1 MGDRKIINL
10 EDGWSFMQ
18 NGIEKLRKILED
30 DAQEP
35 FTPEEY
41 INLYTTIYNMCTQK
55 PPHDFSQQLYERY
68 REAFNAYIISDVLPA
83 LREKQGEY
91 MLKELV
97 KRWDNHKIMVRWLS
111 RFFNYLD
118 RYYIQRHNLA
128 QLKDVG
134 MLCFRDLVYS
144 ELKKNVKTR
153 CWRWWTKNATASKS
167 TARSLRTSS
176 ASSW

>member
-1 MGDRKIINL
+1 
-10 EDGWSFMQ
+10 
-18 NGIEKLRKILED
+18 
-30 DAQEP
+30 
-35 FTPEEY
+35 
-41 INLYTTIYNMCTQK
+41 MCTQK

-68 REAFNAYIISDVLPA
+68 REAFNAYITSDVLPA

-144 ELKKNVKTR
+144 ELKKNVKDAVLALVDKER
-153 CWRWWTKNATASKS
+153 DGEQIDRALVKNILGIFVEMGMGGMEEMSVFCELQSNGAEFA
-167 TARSLRTSS
+167 AP
-176 ASSW
+176 